1 MRLFQF
7 SAEFHHPNGE
17 VFEKE
22 DTLVNVTGGGSALLS
37 DEVLIDGIPTL
48 TEPQWKGIAAVEV
61 LFRGVSIYTQNII
74 QPIDNDMPVMPQM
87 YDWAKMLTVDGNALF
102 LDITDTDYP
111 DFEFGQPGTATPEPV
126 GITAEIGSS
135 EKWAREDHR
144 HALGEEF
151 TATTAPT
158 PVANVSFVGYSD
170 KFAREDHVHESKY
183 FRSYED
189 INPNTQMSE
198 SHGLAK
204 WGAGDGQNTMRFHG
218 YGFDSGRPEDPT
230 ELEYVWGD
238 HFHHKFERAGRNYKA
253 NRYERFNDD
262 SLSLYFGS
270 PESGWEDPG
279 GADDGLRVFYADR
292 DTLELAHGNSTTDDR
307 HVVLSSG
314 RNPANTEYY
323 TILHGVPTNTID
335 EKYPNAK
342 ALPLLRVG
350 DKSGYSYSGLYNA
363 DGYPLLLSGNAA
375 YNEGDSANIS
385 IFDGYGTA
393 SSNVI
398 IKYNNN
404 GGLQTKQISQNL

>member
-37 DEVLIDGIPTL
+37 DEVLIDGVPTL
-48 TEPQWKGIAAVEV
+48 TEPQWKGIATVEV

-74 QPIDNDMPVMPQM
+74 QPIDNDMPVMSQM
-87 YDWAKMLTVDGNALF
+87 YDWAKMLTVGGNALF

-111 DFEFGQPGTATPEPV
+111 AFEFGQPGTAMPKPV
-126 GITAEIGSS
+126 GVTAGVGSS
-135 EKWAREDHR
+135 EKWAREDHT

-151 TATTAPT
+151 AATTTPA

-170 KFAREDHVHESKY
+170 KFARADHVHKNP
-183 FRSYED
+183 RLQSYQS
-189 INPNTQMSE
+189 INPDNEQTEEHSVVR
-198 SHGLAK
+198 
-204 WGAGDGQNTMRFHG
+204 WGDYEGQNTMRFHG
-218 YGFDSGRPEDPT
+218 YGFDSGSPENPT

-238 HFHHKFERAGRNYKA
+238 HFHHKFERAGRNYKT

-270 PESGWEDPG
+270 PESGWES

-292 DTLELAHGNSTTDDR
+292 DTLELAHGNTTTNDR

-323 TILHGVPTNTID
+323 TILHGVPTDTID
-335 EKYPNAK
+335 DKYPNAK

-363 DGYPLLLSGNAA
+363 NGYPLLLSGNAA
-375 YNEGDSANIS
+375 ENILDSTSIA

-393 SSNVI
+393 SSNII
-398 IKYNNN
+398 IKY
-404 GGLQTKQISQNL
+404 GSYSGLQTKQISQDL